1 MPGGAS
7 GHHMN
12 HLGSRSKDAWQ
23 GTKIS
28 GHRALGDGEDL
39 ASTASKE
46 SIIPNNRIVTKTEVR
61 MEVSQQDENG
71 SHLDVSYHRSS
82 DSSSS
87 VNARR
92 F

>member
-1 MPGGAS
+1 
-7 GHHMN
+7 MN

-28 GHRALGDGEDL
+28 GHQTLSDKEEL

-61 MEVSQQDENG
+61 MEVSQQEENG
-71 SHLDVSYHRSS
+71 SHMDTSYHRSS
-82 DSSSS
+82 ESTSS